1 MSALPRK
8 VLAQQFGEERAAFI
22 ARAVAGYSDEPV
34 QARPRH
40 EALVTPCKCIG
51 TPCLR
56 FSSRPVLPS
65 YIAGTREQ
73 ALEFMQSGPKSPS
86 KQPRPLMSSLKR
98 PCARRRHLSCL
109 SAKPKGAPCAPSLQV
124 KELAKSMLA
133 AKSFETANQMPAL
146 ERWMGILA
154 EELADR
160 LAEDCATHN
169 RRPRLLTL
177 YYR

>member
-1 MSALPRK
+1 
-8 VLAQQFGEERAAFI
+8 
-22 ARAVAGYSDEPV
+22 
-34 QARPRH
+34 
-40 EALVTPCKCIG
+40 
-51 TPCLR
+51 
-56 FSSRPVLPS
+56 
-65 YIAGTREQ
+65 
-73 ALEFMQSGPKSPS
+73 
-86 KQPRPLMSSLKR
+86 
-98 PCARRRHLSCL
+98 
-109 SAKPKGAPCAPSLQV
+109 V